1 MFLLEDKVNLKV
13 KIEKYLKKQ
22 KVNFYKKSNKLMNLT
37 ILNHYL
43 DNQKKAFK
51 VKNHLKTQLKI

>member
-43 DNQKKAFK
+43 EIQTKAFK
-51 VKNHLKTQLKI
+51 VKSLLKTQ